1 MIPARRGGRLAGSTF
16 KLFPLHLSP
25 GDSTMRRMVCA
36 LLLVLLAS
44 GAALAVLPAY
54 DEPVRTVWLI
64 RHGEYE
70 HGVDT
75 PDEGGLVALGRQQ
88 ARLVAARLDG
98 YPVAFTSLQTSTM
111 TRARETAAIIAAH
124 FPELDLALQDDI
136 RECTPTTRRAD
147 IMADLEPGEAEACE
161 ANLETA
167 WGRLFVPAAGPGDE
181 HDIVVCHGNVIR
193 WFVTQAL
200 GVDPAA
206 WLGMSIA
213 NCSLTVIQVRADG
226 SCKLVAFA
234 DSGHIPWGMT
244 AYPGT
249 SPEQ

>member
-1 MIPARRGGRLAGSTF
+1 
-16 KLFPLHLSP
+16 
-25 GDSTMRRMVCA
+25 MRRILCA
-36 LLLVLLAS
+36 LLLVCVAPGVS
-44 GAALAVLPAY
+44 EAVLPSY

-98 YPVAFTSLQTSTM
+98 YPVVFTSLQASTM

-124 FPELDLALQDDI
+124 FPQLELALHDDI

-147 IMADLEPGEAEACE
+147 IMADLEPGEAAACE
-161 ANLETA
+161 DSLDVA
-167 WGRLFVPAAGPGDE
+167 WRRIFTPAAEDRDE

-193 WFVTQAL
+193 WFVTRVL
-200 GVDPAA
+200 DVDPTA

-213 NCSLTVIQVRADG
+213 NCSVTVVQVRRDG

>member
-1 MIPARRGGRLAGSTF
+1 
-16 KLFPLHLSP
+16 
-25 GDSTMRRMVCA
+25 MRRILCA
-36 LLLVLLAS
+36 LLLVCVAPGVS
-44 GAALAVLPAY
+44 EAVLPSY

-98 YPVAFTSLQTSTM
+98 YPVAFTSLQASSM

-124 FPELDLALQDDI
+124 YPELELVLHDDI
-136 RECTPTTRRAD
+136 RECTPTTRRED

-161 ANLETA
+161 ANLAAA
-167 WGRLFVPAAGPGDE
+167 WQRLFVPAAGATDE
-181 HDIVVCHGNVIR
+181 HDLVVCHGNVIR
-193 WFVTQAL
+193 WFVTRAL
-200 GVDPAA
+200 EVDPAA

-213 NCSLTVIQVRADG
+213 NCSLTVVQVRADG